1 MKKIVTSLFFAVL
14 CSIITANAQV
24 RPVTGTVKDE
34 KGRAVASATVKV
46 KGQNSA
52 SVADENGAFKI
63 NATALLA
70 SGKQDADFTASTDK
84 LKAIATQ
91 KWIALTHYAGIE
103 SWTEYRRTNLPVIPQ
118 MNTVTDLTKRPL
130 RFFYPGTEFGSNG
143 ANVTAQGTIDIFTT
157 KLFWDID

>member
-63 NATALLA
+63 NASATAVLQVSAVGFKSTEIAAKTTVVNVVLMSEA
-70 SGKQDADFTASTDK
+70 SE
-84 LKAIATQ
+84 L
-91 KWIALTHYAGIE
+91 E
-103 SWTEYRRTNLPVIPQ
+103 NV
-118 MNTVTDLTKRPL
+118 V
-130 RFFYPGTEFGSNG
+130 
-143 ANVTAQGTIDIFTT
+143 VTAQGIRKKSKEIGYSY
-157 KLFWDID
+157 